1 MRPGLPCKVR
11 SAIPESWPLRNALKE
26 SDRDMVNESLT
37 RAQGRCVARARQA
50 AFQGHSPGE
59 DESLALVDPL
69 AEDEMDPGL
78 REQVQFFK
86 GPLGVVP
93 NSVRTMAHRAPI
105 ARAFTDLN
113 VAVMTDYGAVTPEF
127 KRLLGY
133 VSSFAS
139 GCLYCQAHMILA
151 SERFGASEERLKDVF
166 DFETSAHFT
175 DAEKAA
181 LAFAQAAT
189 AVPNAVTPEVG
200 ERLRA
205 HWPPEAIVE
214 IMGVVALFG
223 YLNRWNDSMGSAL
236 EDLPVQKG
244 EARLSEATGWSV
256 GKHR

>member
-1 MRPGLPCKVR
+1 M
-11 SAIPESWPLRNALKE
+11 
-26 SDRDMVNESLT
+26 
-37 RAQGRCVARARQA
+37 
-50 AFQGHSPGE
+50 
-59 DESLALVDPL
+59 ALVPPL
-69 AEDEMDPGL
+69 DEADMEADL
-78 REQVQFFK
+78 AAHVQFFK
-86 GPLGVVP
+86 GPLGVIP

-113 VAVMTDYGAVTPEF
+113 VAVMTDYGSVAPEF

-151 SERFGASEERLKDVF
+151 SERFNASEERLNDVF
-166 DFETSAHFT
+166 DFENSPHFT

-189 AVPNAVTPEVG
+189 QVPNAVTPEVG
-200 ERLRA
+200 ERLKA
-205 HWPPEAIVE
+205 HWDDGQIVE

-236 EDLPVQKG
+236 EDLPISKG
-244 EARLSEATGWSV
+244 EERLADATGWSV
-256 GKHR
+256 GKHV